1 MNLMSFDRSQITA
14 QGTLTRT
21 SFLAAPAFILAY
33 GVVRLVGGPGGRDGP
48 GLAWT
53 AGHALFLVG
62 LLLFGVVLFG
72 LRRQV
77 GATVGGQG
85 LTANAA
91 IVVAGAGLIAFV
103 RVAVID
109 LVVGL
114 RAADHA
120 AMSTL
125 FGQLK
130 DFPGVLPGGFYAVG
144 PLLFEVGL
152 LALVVQLAVQ
162 RPRRLPV
169 SSPVLLFLG
178 VVLIGINLDLLPLGA
193 ALFWLALAPAAL
205 VTRPALLHQPVGEGG
220 LEGGSESAHG
230 SSPSVRSRH

>member
-1 MNLMSFDRSQITA
+1 MNLMSFDRSQIAA
-14 QGTLTRT
+14 QGTLTRA
-21 SFLAAPAFILAY
+21 SFLAAPVLILAY
-33 GVVRLVGGPGGRDGP
+33 GVVRLAGGPGGRDGP

-53 AGHALFLVG
+53 AGHALFLAG
-62 LLLFGVVLFG
+62 LLQFFVVLVG

-77 GATVGGQG
+77 GTTVGGPR

-120 AMSTL
+120 AMSRL
-125 FGQLK
+125 FGQLD
-130 DFPGVLPGGFYAVG
+130 DFPGVLPGGLYAVG

-152 LALVVQLAVQ
+152 LALLVQLAVL

-169 SSPVLLFLG
+169 SSPVLFLLG
-178 VVLIGINLDLLPLGA
+178 VVLIGINLDLLPLSA
-193 ALFWLALAPAAL
+193 ALFWLSLAPAAL
-205 VTRPALLHQPVGEGG
+205 AKRPALLHQPVGAEG
-220 LEGGSESAHG
+220 LEG
-230 SSPSVRSRH
+230 

>member
-1 MNLMSFDRSQITA
+1 MNVMSFDRSQLA
-14 QGTLTRT
+14 ARGALTRT
-21 SFLAAPAFILAY
+21 ALLAAPTFVLAY
-33 GVVRLVGGPGGRDGP
+33 GVVRLLGGLDGREGP

-53 AGHALFLVG
+53 AGHALFLAG
-62 LLLFGVVLFG
+62 LLLFWVVLFG
-72 LRRQV
+72 LRRQLGAIV
-77 GATVGGQG
+77 GWRR

-114 RAADHA
+114 RAPDHA
-120 AMSTL
+120 AMSKL

-130 DFPGVLPGGFYAVG
+130 DFPGVLPSGFYAVG

-152 LALVVQLAVQ
+152 LALLVQLAVL

-169 SSPVLLFLG
+169 SSPVLFLLG
-178 VVLIGINLDLLPLGA
+178 AALIGINLDLLPLGA

-205 VTRPALLHQPVGEGG
+205 ANQPATPGQ
-220 LEGGSESAHG
+220 
-230 SSPSVRSRH
+230 